1 MDKMLEVK
9 DLYVKFLGDRTI
21 HALNRV
27 SFDLRAGEVL
37 GLLGESGSG
46 KSVLL
51 RAVMRLLPEART
63 SISGSI
69 VVMGAE
75 TIERSKKEIREICGQ
90 VIAMIF
96 QEPGLA
102 FDPVYTIGDQIA
114 ETVMYH
120 SGCSRKEA
128 MDRALEV
135 FDMVRIPAA
144 KKRIKAY
151 PFELSGG
158 MRQRAMIAMALA
170 CRPKILLADEPTTAL
185 DTTVQIQILLLLRE
199 LQRELGMSMI
209 FVTHDIGVTAEICDR
224 VLVMYGGQIVEN
236 GSIDQIIKEP
246 CHPYLAGLL
255 DSSVRGSAG
264 GGTLS
269 TIPGSPPVMDRPPQG
284 CPFVPRCS
292 FVVPECSAEPL
303 ATKEVH
309 SSHYVKCVHYQHT
322 NRPQALKSMLL
333 RHHKPRPTL
342 ERCCEPR

>member
-1 MDKMLEVK
+1 MDTMLEVK

-27 SFDLRAGEVL
+27 SFDLKEGEVL

-69 VVMGAE
+69 AVMGAE
-75 TIERSKKEIREICGQ
+75 TIDRSRKEIREICGQ

-114 ETVMYH
+114 ETVMH
-120 SGCSRKEA
+120 HKGCSRKEA
-128 MDRALEV
+128 LARALEV
-135 FDMVRIPAA
+135 LDMVRIPAA
-144 KKRIKAY
+144 KKRIDAY

-199 LQRELGMSMI
+199 LQQELGMSMI

-224 VLVMYGGQIVEN
+224 VLVMYGGQIVES
-236 GSIDQIIKEP
+236 GSINQIIKEP
-246 CHPYLAGLL
+246 GHPYLAGLL
-255 DSSVRGSAG
+255 ESSVRGSARG
-264 GGTLS
+264 GALL
-269 TIPGSPPVMDRPPQG
+269 TIPGSPPVMDRPPLG

-292 FVVPECSAEPL
+292 FVVPECSTELPARQ
-303 ATKEVH
+303 EVQPGH
-309 SSHYVKCVHYQHT
+309 GVRCVHYRDT
-322 NRPQALKSMLL
+322 DRPPALQSMFL
-333 RHHKPRPTL
+333 RHHAARQPA
-342 ERCCEPR
+342 